1 VKSQVNGISRLET
14 TWVDRQPVKQ
24 LVSGFCLPETKKWDY
39 PLSVL
44 VVKKILVSSGFFSQ
58 SYFQNFKTFAAA
70 D

>member
-24 LVSGFCLPETKKWDY
+24 LVTGFCLPETKKWDY

-44 VVKKILVSSGFFSQ
+44 VVKKILVSSGFFLSKLL
-58 SYFQNFKTFAAA
+58 SEFQ
-70 D
+70 DICCC

>member
-1 VKSQVNGISRLET
+1 MAYFVKKPLGSIDN
-14 TWVDRQPVKQ
+14 QPVKQ
-24 LVSGFCLPETKKWDY
+24 LVTGFCLPETKKWDY